1 MRGKG
6 EGRHSCWGFTYARNG
21 VADEYQYAAVVE
33 NTAGFD
39 FKTFQVRVNLLDKDD
54 VIVESTYASVNNWE
68 DGQKAKF
75 DFWYNEE
82 FEKISVK
89 SDYWEAE

>member
-1 MRGKG
+1 MKFER
-6 EGRHSCWGFTYARNG
+6 
-21 VADEYQYAAVVE
+21 ADEYQYAAVVK
-33 NTAGFD
+33 NTSDFN

-68 DGQKAKF
+68 AGQKAKF
-75 DFWYNEE
+75 DFWYDGD